1 MAHLDVT
8 PSNILLRDGRIVLLD
23 LELAR
28 PLGHVRSNGLPN
40 GTEGY
45 QAPEYLGGAPV
56 APGMDVYAVGI
67 VLAEL
72 LVGDDDSES
81 SADSLLPRLDSG
93 CTPAMAAVV
102 TQMVEPHPARRPATA
117 AQAMALLADTDP
129 SERLWPVW
137 ADAHL
142 VGTPALGR
150 EAGRLGWRG
159 AQASDR
165 PRL

>member
-93 CTPAMAAVV
+93 CTRHGRRRDPDGQ
-102 TQMVEPHPARRPATA
+102 THPARRPATA

>member
-1 MAHLDVT
+1 MLHYLHGQGVAHLDVT

-72 LVGDDDSES
+72 LVGPPTLE
-81 SADSLLPRLDSG
+81 
-93 CTPAMAAVV
+93 
-102 TQMVEPHPARRPATA
+102 
-117 AQAMALLADTDP
+117 
-129 SERLWPVW
+129 
-137 ADAHL
+137 
-142 VGTPALGR
+142 R
-150 EAGRLGWRG
+150 EAGRLLCRG
-159 AQASDR
+159 DHACAPPDPDSVA
-165 PRL
+165 